1 MRLGKTYQLNLCGKT
16 ISVNI
21 GKYCYM
27 SNGSCIISCN
37 DTVLMVNATM
47 SKEAKS
53 DINFL
58 PLSVDFE
65 EKMYSVGKIPGGF
78 KKREGKA
85 TDKGVLLARMID
97 RPLRPL
103 FPKNFYNDVSIV
115 VTALSLDPDIPVEPL
130 AMLGSSIALCIS
142 NIPFDI
148 PVGSVKVACNDGK
161 YIINPSHEEMSN
173 SEFELIV
180 SGVDDGII
188 MIEAGA
194 KEASD
199 AKILEAIEYSTDYIR
214 NIIEFQKQIIED
226 IKPTKINVE
235 NFELSND
242 IQNEINAFA
251 SEYLEK
257 IFDAEDKKDRENI
270 EAEVDNLFE
279 EKVKNFPFGI
289 RRDAGIYFEGLK
301 RKYVRERIINK
312 DIRPDGRKQNEIRPI
327 WCEVGLLPRVHGSGV
342 FTRGKTQVLTTLTLG
357 TMRDCQTL
365 DGIDEETTNRYM
377 HHYNMLPYSTAEAR
391 PLRAPGRR
399 EIGHGA
405 LAEKA
410 LEPVLPTEE
419 DFPYAIRTVSEVLSS
434 NGSTSQA
441 CICASTLALMDAG
454 VPITAPVAGI
464 AIGLVQDG
472 KRDIL
477 LSDIQGIEDFY
488 GDMDLKIA
496 GTKKGITAI
505 QMDLKVKGITLETL
519 KTAFEKAYNGRVY
532 ILDEMAKYIK
542 APRTTLSKYAPK
554 ITTFKISPDKIRDVI
569 GSGGKTI
576 NKIINETGVKIDI
589 SDEGLVQIATYDEG
603 KAKMAI
609 EKIKSIVAEVEV
621 GMTYE
626 GIVTRIAPF
635 GAFVEVM
642 KGKEGMIHISKLS
655 AEHVAKV
662 EDVVNKGDKV
672 KVIVLK
678 IDEKKRIDLRLIQ
691 NITKNS

>member
-441 CICASTLALMDAG
+441 SICASTLALMDGG